1 VAGRIRDEDI
11 ALVREQSPIADV
23 IGEYL
28 QLRNAGGGSLKGLC
42 PFHDEKTP
50 SFNVTPARGLWY
62 CFSCADGGD
71 IIKFVE
77 KVDNLSFP
85 EAVERLAARAGLELT
100 YEQGGHVP
108 GHEHSQRRRLLAAN
122 QAAAEFYA
130 ERLRAPAAAPARDF
144 LSERGFE
151 LADADGFG
159 CGYAPAEWEALTRHL
174 RGRGFTDA
182 ELLLSGLASQGRRGP
197 VDRFRGRLLWP
208 IRDLTGDV
216 IAFGARKLD
225 PDDNG
230 PKYLNT
236 PETPLFKKSSVLYGA
251 DLAKREI
258 AHRRQAVIVEGYTD
272 VMACHLSGVPTAVA
286 TSGTSFGDG
295 HVKVLRRLLMD
306 ADQFLGEVVFTFDG
320 DAAGQR
326 AALRAFD
333 LEERFVTQTFVA
345 VQADGLDPCD
355 LRSKHGPE
363 AVRDL
368 VARRVP
374 VFEFAIRSEL
384 AKHNLETNE
393 GRLAALD
400 AAARVI
406 ARIKDRGLRDR
417 YAVSLDRWLGM
428 LDEEFVL
435 ARVRE
440 HASGALAGPRRSFP
454 GPVPG
459 GRRGAGS
466 PGGPGGPGA
475 AGGLAARGGPA
486 RGAPGAPAGEAV
498 PGGPGA
504 AGAAAVRGGPAAAGG
519 PGASGDA
526 AESVPYDL
534 ANPVIQVERE
544 ALKLAVQ
551 RPALCGPA
559 FDVLGPAAF
568 TALPHSAVREL
579 IDGCG
584 GARGAASAKEWVT
597 RLRDA
602 APDDQIRGFVTRL
615 AVEALR
621 VPRADG
627 EPDARYADAVLARVE
642 ELAVSRRIAEVKS
655 RLQRLNPV
663 DAQPEY
669 NRTFGDLVA
678 LEQRRKALVEK
689 AAGAF

>member
-1 VAGRIRDEDI
+1 MRVAGRIRDEDI
-11 ALVREQSPIADV
+11 AMVREQAPIADV

-71 IIKFVE
+71 VIKFVE

-85 EAVERLAARAGLELT
+85 EAVERLAARAGIELT

-108 GHEHSQRRRLLAAN
+108 GQEHSQRRRLLAAN

-130 ERLRAPAAAPARDF
+130 DRLHAPAAAPARDF

-151 LADADGFG
+151 LADAERFG

-286 TSGTSFGDG
+286 TSGTSFGEG
-295 HVKVLRRLLMD
+295 HVKMLRRLLMD
-306 ADQFLGEVVFTFDG
+306 ADQFRGEVIFTFDG

-355 LRSKHGPE
+355 LRCKHGPE

-384 AKHNLETNE
+384 AKHNLDTNE
-393 GRLAALD
+393 GQLAALD
-400 AAARVI
+400 AAAGVI

-440 HASGALAGPRRSFP
+440 HSSRALAGPRRPFADP
-454 GPVPG
+454 AAG
-459 GRRGAGS
+459 GGRGAGK
-466 PGGPGGPGA
+466 PGGAGGPGA
-475 AGGLAARGGPA
+475 AGGSARGVPGASAGQATRGGP
-486 RGAPGAPAGEAV
+486 GV
-498 PGGPGA
+498 T
-504 AGAAAVRGGPAAAGG
+504 GAAAVRGGPTVAGG
-519 PGASGDA
+519 PGTPGVP
-526 AESVPYDL
+526 AESAPYNPAD
-534 ANPVIQVERE
+534 PVIQVERE

-559 FDVLGPAAF
+559 FDVLGPSAF
-568 TALPHSAVREL
+568 TALPHAAVREL

-584 GARGAASAKEWVT
+584 GARGAASAQEWVA

-602 APDDQIRGFVTRL
+602 APDDQVRGFVTRL